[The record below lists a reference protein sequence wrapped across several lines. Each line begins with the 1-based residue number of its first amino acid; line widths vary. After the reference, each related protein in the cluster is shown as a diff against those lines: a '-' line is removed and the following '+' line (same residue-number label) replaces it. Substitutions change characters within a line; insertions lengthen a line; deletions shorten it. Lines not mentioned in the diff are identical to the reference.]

1 MLMYVCCMMSDKIS
15 VSSNIDSLKYI
26 DKIKNFLMKHAIAE
40 PINNTIHFESTNL
53 EVISKNQSS
62 GRIFKLDS
70 LASVS
75 FFRMKEAAMLDSIEF
90 NIISAYRSFDYQ
102 AKIIERKLNSGRSM
116 ESILKENTLPGY
128 SEHHSGNAIDLSK
141 KGINHLNQSFDKTD
155 EFKWL
160 VKNAQK
166 YRFYLTYPKNNKK
179 GIMYEPWH
187 WVYIH
192 NVD

>member
-1 MLMYVCCMMSDKIS
+1 MLMYICCMMSDEIS
-15 VSSNIDSLKYI
+15 VFSNIDSLKYI
-26 DKIKNFLMKHAIAE
+26 DKIKNFLMKHAIPE

-62 GRIFKLDS
+62 GIIFKLDS
-70 LASVS
+70 LASES
-75 FFRMKEAAMLDSIEF
+75 FLRMKEAAMLDSIEF
-90 NIISAYRSFDYQ
+90 NIISAYRSFDHQ

-141 KGINHLNQSFDKTD
+141 KGINRLNQSFDKTD

-166 YRFYLTYPKNNKK
+166 YRFYLTYPKNNEK